1 MAHLR
6 CDFYSDS
13 LNLSTSMTVILP
25 QQTSTQIGMAGRAFE
40 GLPPVLY
47 LLHGLSDDDT
57 IWLRRTSIER
67 YAAPLGLA
75 VVMPQVH
82 RSFYTDEVYGQRYWT
97 FLSEELPHL
106 VAGFF
111 RISER
116 RQDTFVAGLSMGGYG
131 AWKWAL
137 RQPERFAAAATLSGA
152 VDLTSGRSRRVR
164 SEDPMLFDRVFG
176 SRGSGRRS
184 RRPDLV
190 AGPRRAGHPSPAVP
204 VLRHRRSADR
214 CQPRA
219 GRELCGC
226 RDNGQHGLR
235 SRRSRLGVLGHQDPR
250 CARLV
255 ATAVAVAAGR
265 TRVAFI
271 GTNLIFLAPLLVTLA
286 LKVNSLVGIGRRRRA
301 CGCGRHGS
309 LLAMVANPFFGK
321 MSDRTSSQLGMR
333 RPWMVIGL
341 VGGCLGI
348 LIVALAPNIA
358 VVLLGWCIASCLNAL
373 LAALV
378 AVLPDQVP
386 AVSAAWSPASSVSLP
401 IASVTGTFLVQLFT
415 GNQLAMFLVPCAIGG
430 FFILLF
436 AVTLNDRRLA
446 RRTSR
451 PGHCGNSPAR
461 STSTRG
467 RTRTSP
473 GLSRAAS
480 CSSWPTPS

>member
-106 VAGFF
+106 VASFF

-116 RQDTFVAGLSMGGYG
+116 REDTFVAGLSMGGYG

-176 SRGSGRRS
+176 AGD
-184 RRPDLV
+184 PV
-190 AGPRRAGHPSPAVP
+190 AGPDDLTWLLGRVEQATLPQLYLCCGTGDPLIDANRALAES
-204 VLRHRRSADR
+204 
-214 CQPRA
+214 C
-219 GRELCGC
+219 
-226 RDNGQHGLR
+226 
-235 SRRSRLGVLGHQDPR
+235 
-250 CARLV
+250 
-255 ATAVAVAAGR
+255 VAAGI
-265 TRVAFI
+265 TVSTDFGPGAHDWAYWDTKI
-271 GTNLIFLAPLLVTLA
+271 QDVLAWLPL
-286 LKVNSLVGIGRRRRA
+286 
-301 CGCGRHGS
+301 
-309 LLAMVANPFFGK
+309 P
-321 MSDRTSSQLGMR
+321 
-333 RPWMVIGL
+333 
-341 VGGCLGI
+341 
-348 LIVALAPNIA
+348 
-358 VVLLGWCIASCLNAL
+358 
-373 LAALV
+373 
-378 AVLPDQVP
+378 
-386 AVSAAWSPASSVSLP
+386 
-401 IASVTGTFLVQLFT
+401 
-415 GNQLAMFLVPCAIGG
+415 
-430 FFILLF
+430 
-436 AVTLNDRRLA
+436 
-446 RRTSR
+446 SR
-451 PGHCGNSPAR
+451 
-461 STSTRG
+461 
-467 RTRTSP
+467 
-473 GLSRAAS
+473 
-480 CSSWPTPS
+480 